1 MESINGNSNQQ
12 KKDCQSSPVA
22 NSYNNVTVKDTNYFE
37 AQLNKYYNYLL
48 TNIATNKMVCKVLDI
63 PIENGTRYK
72 RILEKR
78 KILWFVEK
86 GICQSSKRQANYI
99 SCNPKYKPANI
110 QLKLL

>member
-1 MESINGNSNQQ
+1 MEGIDNS
-12 KKDCQSSPVA
+12 KKMGYPLAAPNTNYPLQATD
-22 NSYNNVTVKDTNYFE
+22 KDTNYFE
-37 AQLNKYYNYLL
+37 SQLNKYHNYLL

-72 RILEKR
+72 RTLEKR

-86 GICQSSKRQANYI
+86 GICQSSRRPANYI
-99 SCNPKYKPANI
+99 SCNPKYKPANV